1 MKVECFGLKK
11 KSQHDASSYT
21 MVIPM
26 QDSDYYHMIEYC
38 DKVLVHDNFVIM
50 LQLR

>member
-1 MKVECFGLKK
+1 MFQIEK

-26 QDSDYYHMIEYC
+26 QQ
-38 DKVLVHDNFVIM
+38 VIITIW
-50 LQLR
+50 LSIVIST